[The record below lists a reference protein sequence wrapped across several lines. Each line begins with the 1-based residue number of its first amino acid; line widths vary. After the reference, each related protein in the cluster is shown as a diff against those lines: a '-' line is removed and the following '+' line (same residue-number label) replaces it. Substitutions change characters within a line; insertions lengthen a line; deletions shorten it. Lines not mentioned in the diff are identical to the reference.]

1 MRGSAHFFLR
11 NTMAKDIITMN
22 FYELKVQF
30 SVILSI
36 LRYLMALNEHLDVSL
51 ITEKCWDEICSVLK
65 ILCDYTM
72 WMICRGTYII
82 CIHKGTLGTYFCRYC
97 YKSTCMHLC
106 TNTYLKTTYLSTMQ
120 TTAIVAK
127 WSSTEMLVHCS
138 CIESSVEN
146 SRETLWAQNS
156 KVRSDVISSGNL
168 LYCRKL
174 LLGKTLVNLTIHYEF
189 GPPIACSIWKKLRT
203 GLKLQ

>member
-1 MRGSAHFFLR
+1 MITFLVIKSSNVACEKEEEKLADLLQALMRGSAHFFLR

-51 ITEKCWDEICSVLK
+51 ITEKCCDEICSVLK

-82 CIHKGTLGTYFCRYC
+82 CIHKGTLGMYLVGIY
-97 YKSTCMHLC
+97 SACMHTC
-106 TNTYLKTTYLSTMQ
+106 TN
-120 TTAIVAK
+120 I
-127 WSSTEMLVHCS
+127 
-138 CIESSVEN
+138 
-146 SRETLWAQNS
+146 
-156 KVRSDVISSGNL
+156 
-168 LYCRKL
+168 
-174 LLGKTLVNLTIHYEF
+174 
-189 GPPIACSIWKKLRT
+189 
-203 GLKLQ
+203 